1 MKESDPISSLEDQL
15 KSFLFYDN
23 VTKIALENVLKVLKI
38 QEERIKELEVYVAYL
53 QHKAT

>member
-1 MKESDPISSLEDQL
+1 MNTDPISNLEDQL
-15 KSFLFYDN
+15 KSSLFYDN

>member
-15 KSFLFYDN
+15 KSSLFYDN

-53 QHKAT
+53 QHKAI